1 LVPECIQEQK
11 TGTFARS
18 GAEGRKNAREHSP
31 AVDWTMHCGCIA
43 LPPGTT
49 PTLYCVRIMIFLFL
63 SRTALCWDGTRC
75 ALWSP
80 GVWWGTQSLL
90 SKHHAPASGKA
101 CRAFGFQ
108 PLDAPPCSSCSCA
121 DEPALRSPEQAKQG
135 REEPPSSTIGSS
147 IFALPIPSRRRRTK
161 IVRPACPAS
170 GMKASIWQSALHS
183 TSPLSFLR
191 DCLSICT

>member
-11 TGTFARS
+11 PGTFARS

-63 SRTALCWDGTRC
+63 SRTALCWDGTRG

-108 PLDAPPCSSCSCA
+108 PLDAPPDSCA
-121 DEPALRSPEQAKQG
+121 DEPALRWKPRTGPNRAGRSLRPQQLVPRSPRCQ
-135 REEPPSSTIGSS
+135 
-147 IFALPIPSRRRRTK
+147 SRRRRTK
-161 IVRPACPAS
+161 IVSSTCLPRFRHEGINLAVDFPPA
-170 GMKASIWQSALHS
+170 
-183 TSPLSFLR
+183 LSRFR
-191 DCLSICT
+191 GIA